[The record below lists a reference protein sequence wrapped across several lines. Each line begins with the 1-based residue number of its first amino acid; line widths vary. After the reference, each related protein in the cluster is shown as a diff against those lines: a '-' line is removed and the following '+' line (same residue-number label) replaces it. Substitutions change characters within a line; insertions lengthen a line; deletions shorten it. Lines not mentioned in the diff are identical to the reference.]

1 MSDGL
6 AAHYLHDA
14 IRQFHSLKDLAAGA
28 LAQIDEQD
36 LFTTLDGE
44 ANSIA
49 VLLKHLAGSM
59 QTRWAGFPRTA
70 EDAQDRDRDS
80 EFMVAEEET
89 KELLIER
96 WEAGWRY
103 LFSALEPLTPEDITR
118 TVHIRGKP
126 LSVLEAINR
135 QLTHYAYHVGQIVFL
150 AKHFCSSSWQS
161 LSIPRG
167 KSNEFIAAVN
177 QGHEA

>member
-1 MSDGL
+1 MPDGL

-14 IRQFHSLKDLAAGA
+14 IRQFHSLKALAEGA
-28 LAQIDEQD
+28 LTQIDEQD
-36 LFTTLDGE
+36 LFTTLDAE

-59 QTRWAGFPRTA
+59 QTRWPGFPRTA

-150 AKHFCSSSWQS
+150 AKHFRARAWQS

-167 KSNEFIAAVN
+167 QSDQFSAAAGQNRGV
-177 QGHEA
+177 

>member
-1 MSDGL
+1 MPDGL

-14 IRQFHSLKDLAAGA
+14 IRQFHSLKALADGA
-28 LAQIDEQD
+28 LAQIDEHD

-80 EFMVAEEET
+80 EFMVAEEDT
-89 KELLIER
+89 KALLIER

-103 LFSALEPLTPEDITR
+103 LFSALEPLTPEDMTTTI
-118 TVHIRGKP
+118 HIRGKP

-150 AKHFCSSSWQS
+150 AKHFRSSAWQS

-167 KSNEFIAAVN
+167 KSNEFTAAVGQN
-177 QGHEA
+177 RGA